1 MKISKENI
9 DAIEAKMVSEI
20 VSASWDSVTD
30 TDHNYWLANMMY
42 LTGVHDMA
50 EELRKAVKELG
61 GI

>member
-9 DAIEAKMVSEI
+9 DAIEAKIVGEM

-42 LTGVHDMA
+42 LNGVHDMA
-50 EELRKAVKELG
+50 EEVRKSVKDLG
-61 GI
+61 RM